1 MGRKWVKEI
10 GGVWG
15 ITNPPGG
22 VLLGRAEKMGEILA
36 SCLRVIEN

>member
-1 MGRKWVKEI
+1 MGKRNRKRR
-10 GGVWG
+10 WG

-22 VLLGRAEKMGEILA
+22 VLLRGAEKMGEILA